1 MTPPNSTGTTG
12 QQSTVALLNAFTG
25 TAVPSQ
31 PTADGTTP
39 DGNGV
44 VITGGTGACTTT
56 ASYWDIGVRG
66 DTAPNHHEG
75 GLLAPMYSVLTD
87 ASDYTAT
94 GSNNLGADPTLVSQY
109 CNGSRI
115 PPEFATSPFLVIPG
129 TNEVNALPTPVFSL
143 APAATVDEGNN
154 WVNIIWG
161 PISLLHPIT
170 GAPLA
175 NYAPASGSPAIDYI
189 QSSADTYAV
198 APGTDFFGNLRKTAG
213 NPSVDAGAVEIQGL
227 VHPVLN
233 SISPIAGSW

>member
-1 MTPPNSTGTTG
+1 MANLPSGVTCPTNHGTNGSCKSYSAPYIANDVIWHNRSFIIGVTPPSSNTGTTS
-12 QQSTVALLNAFTG
+12 QQSTVALLNAFTA

-31 PTADGTTP
+31 PTADATTAN
-39 DGNGV
+39 GNGV
-44 VITGGTGACTTT
+44 IITGGTGACTDN
-56 ASYWDIGVRG
+56 AKYWDVGVRG
-66 DTAPNHHEG
+66 DKGPGDHTG

-109 CNGSRI
+109 CNGSRV

-161 PISLLHPIT
+161 PIHARNGFGVLR
-170 GAPLA
+170 
-175 NYAPASGSPAIDYI
+175 SGSR
-189 QSSADTYAV
+189 
-198 APGTDFFGNLRKTAG
+198 FAG
-213 NPSVDAGAVEIQGL
+213 D
-227 VHPVLN
+227 
-233 SISPIAGSW
+233 